1 MAKSSENIMRTMTKN
16 ECKAGEESTNI
27 ESLAHIINSVDGV
40 EPSPEAKIIIHLYAI
55 GEIDV
60 DSAKKKLL
68 KEYHS

>member
-60 DSAKKKLL
+60 ETSFLYLL
-68 KEYHS
+68 TSNK